1 MKIFWYK
8 LTSIDSNFW
17 GGCRQKAYANSKLI
31 DNNFAANQDFSTIN
45 NKFLSIIT
53 FMEKHKESKKKFE
66 LHTVP
71 SPIHADDGQIEYI
84 SVNFHNWDIHIWSW
98 QQFTSLITNEGG
110 YLIKSLLARLDDH
123 PVEDLDPNPLTTK
136 RKPMNERMGKRTEI
150 DLEEIVKANMK
161 ELLTTIDFN
170 NMKDQM
176 DYTFNIVEQEGIEE
190 EKLIMKEPLYD
201 YNTSKIYRDL
211 CIDKSE
217 SLNHFWSEDRMH
229 GFLLKRKKGQ
239 HLTKDEI
246 HYITQQLQRCPRS
259 SKIMQRKYWLS
270 RATIRRI
277 WMKMNVDKEYE
288 NSLQACSGNTNQ
300 ISRNGK
306 QLIKNYLSPPW
317 EPKSISMI
325 KSHIKSELNETYSD
339 YKIRSFITKEMKYT
353 YKKGNSRPPVY
364 SSKRTQLIKTIFCT
378 ELLTLVAKGEVI
390 INCDESSFDRSAKR
404 QFSWLPLGESWPI
417 INDKIKGRA
426 SLILATW
433 NTGEWIGMV
442 VQDTIDSQKF
452 WFFLE
457 LLESIL
463 KQSVVWFGKS
473 PIIILD
479 NARTHSSKITKNKIK
494 MLDMQVRFLAP
505 YWPEVAPVERIFG
518 RIKSKLRSIG
528 GTLSID
534 FSRRKGIEVIFGL
547 IFSISNESWQK
558 AWLEVI
564 KEAKKFIIDSY
575 VKMRWNLKSD

>member
-31 DNNFAANQDFSTIN
+31 DNNFATNQDFSTIN

-53 FMEKHKESKKKFE
+53 FKEKHKESKQKFE

-123 PVEDLDPNPLTTK
+123 PVEDLDPNSLTTK
-136 RKPMNERMGKRTEI
+136 RKPMNKRMGKRTEI
-150 DLEEIVKANMK
+150 DLEEIVKANME

-176 DYTFNIVEQEGIEE
+176 DYTFNIVKQEGIEE

-246 HYITQQLQRCPRS
+246 HYITQQLQRCPRIQRS
-259 SKIMQRKYWLS
+259 CNGNIDYHVLLSEESEWKWMWTRSMKIVYRLAVEILIKLAEMESNLLKIICLHLENQKVYQWSKAILNQN
-270 RATIRRI
+270 
-277 WMKMNVDKEYE
+277 WMKP
-288 NSLQACSGNTNQ
+288 
-300 ISRNGK
+300 I
-306 QLIKNYLSPPW
+306 LI
-317 EPKSISMI
+317 I
-325 KSHIKSELNETYSD
+325 KY
-339 YKIRSFITKEMKYT
+339 
-353 YKKGNSRPPVY
+353 
-364 SSKRTQLIKTIFCT
+364 
-378 ELLTLVAKGEVI
+378 
-390 INCDESSFDRSAKR
+390 
-404 QFSWLPLGESWPI
+404 
-417 INDKIKGRA
+417 
-426 SLILATW
+426 
-433 NTGEWIGMV
+433 
-442 VQDTIDSQKF
+442 
-452 WFFLE
+452 
-457 LLESIL
+457 
-463 KQSVVWFGKS
+463 
-473 PIIILD
+473 
-479 NARTHSSKITKNKIK
+479 
-494 MLDMQVRFLAP
+494 
-505 YWPEVAPVERIFG
+505 
-518 RIKSKLRSIG
+518 
-528 GTLSID
+528 
-534 FSRRKGIEVIFGL
+534 
-547 IFSISNESWQK
+547 
-558 AWLEVI
+558 
-564 KEAKKFIIDSY
+564 
-575 VKMRWNLKSD
+575 